1 MDNENLSDIAYRE
14 LQIPQCVFSRESKN
28 RFLLRFTRPG
38 ILFYLR
44 QVQFWVLTYFN
55 FMIFFSHLLSGQVA
69 DGDLASE
76 GDQVMLAQAASE
88 GSTNLSTRKHLCC
101 KLLSFVSE

>member
-14 LQIPQCVFSRESKN
+14 LQIPSRESNN

-76 GDQVMLAQAASE
+76 GD
-88 GSTNLSTRKHLCC
+88 
-101 KLLSFVSE
+101 